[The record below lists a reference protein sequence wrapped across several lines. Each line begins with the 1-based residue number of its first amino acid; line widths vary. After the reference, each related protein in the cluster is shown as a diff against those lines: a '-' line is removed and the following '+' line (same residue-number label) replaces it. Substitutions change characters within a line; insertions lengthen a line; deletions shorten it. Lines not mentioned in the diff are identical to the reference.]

1 MAQIIYLSVKN
12 LEVPIGG
19 VIVQA
24 EHVATLC
31 RAGFD
36 AKVSSTFE
44 GGRPDWI
51 NPDASFANGK
61 LLPIRSGDTLVLH
74 DSLPRHI
81 FDRFI
86 SLSVRRVFFCQNH
99 YYLDSTLQPHERLS
113 DFPIDAFLCV
123 SEPIAEYLRKV
134 HGVENPVIVRP
145 AIRPAPM
152 VDGPKKLQV
161 CYMPRKRVVEFGT
174 VMYGMYFQYPELRQ
188 TAFSSIHKMHP
199 DKVAE
204 RMAESAIFLSL
215 STHEGLGL
223 PPLEAMAAGCVVVGY
238 HGGGGLDYATEQNG
252 RWYDEATPD
261 NLVHLL
267 GDTLTRLRAD
277 PDCFAS
283 MIEAGR
289 RTAAGYSQSNM
300 EKQLL
305 DFWSAF
311 C

>member
-1 MAQIIYLSVKN
+1 MAQIIYLSIKN
-12 LEVPIGG
+12 LDVPIGG

-24 EHVATLC
+24 EHVAALC

-51 NPDASFANGK
+51 NPDAAFENGK
-61 LLPIRSGDTLVLH
+61 LLPIRPGDVLVLH
-74 DSLPRHI
+74 DSLPRDI

-86 SLSVRRVFFCQNH
+86 SLPVRRVFFCQNH

-123 SEPIAEYLRKV
+123 SEPIAEYLRNV
-134 HGVENPVIVRP
+134 HGVADPVIVRP
-145 AIRPAPM
+145 AIRPAP
-152 VDGPKKLQV
+152 VIQGPRQLQV

-174 VMYGMYFQYPELRQ
+174 VMYGMYFRYPELRQ
-188 TAFSSIHKMHP
+188 TAFASIHKVHP

-204 RMAESAIFLSL
+204 RMAESAVFLSL
-215 STHEGLGL
+215 SAQEGLGL

-261 NLVHLL
+261 NLAHLL
-267 GDTLTRLRAD
+267 GDTLIRLRAD

-283 MIEAGR
+283 MIEDGR
-289 RTAAGYSQSNM
+289 RTAARYSQSNM

-311 C
+311 L